1 MTDQLLGV
9 FKICL
14 LVLLYLFFARVLYA
28 VWSEVR
34 SPRRNNTSSGG
45 IPHVSVGSPSP
56 SVQAPPAM
64 VQPIMQTVPSRR
76 AHTPETKSTRLARG
90 QVSKMIVIEP
100 RARKGASFLIGDELT
115 IGRSDGCTVSITDD
129 EFISQVHARAFVSDG
144 QAFVEDLGST
154 NGSYHN
160 GSRLTGAVAL
170 QRGDRL
176 QIGNTVLEAT

>member
-1 MTDQLLGV
+1 MTDQLLSV

-34 SPRRNNTSSGG
+34 SPKRNNTGAGG
-45 IPHVSVGSPSP
+45 IPHVPVGSVAP
-56 SVQAPPAM
+56 SVQAPPAT

-76 AHTPETKSTRLARG
+76 AQVPETRSTRLGRG

-115 IGRSDGCTVSITDD
+115 IGRSDGCTVTITDD
-129 EFISQVHARAFVSDG
+129 EFISQVHARAFVTDG

-160 GSRLTGAVAL
+160 GSRLTGPVAL